1 VLATVGVN
9 CSSLLMLLWLLD
21 RKLNGLPW
29 REWSLPIL
37 GLTAASVVAGVASYG
52 TLFATQQLLGKTG
65 LLVLLLQ
72 LCVSGFVGI
81 AVFAA
86 IASSM
91 KIPEVNSFIS
101 RLSQRFLKK

>member
-1 VLATVGVN
+1 M
-9 CSSLLMLLWLLD
+9 LMLLWLLD

-37 GLTAASVVAGVASYG
+37 GLAAGSVVTGVASYG
-52 TLFATQQLLGKTG
+52 TLVISQRFLGKEG
-65 LLVLLLQ
+65 LLILVLE
-72 LCVSGFVGI
+72 LCVSGFVGL

-86 IASSM
+86 IASWL
-91 KIPEVNSFIS
+91 KIPEVNIFIS